1 MMRTKTREVRGR
13 TETGMTVCT
22 SLIAAIITVETALTD
37 GTKTVETAEVPETDG
52 IVRFVWPKE
61 KVPASFT
68 SVTVTPDFATARKDV
83 RHSTGTAGS

>member
-1 MMRTKTREVRGR
+1 
-13 TETGMTVCT
+13 MTVCT

-61 KVPASFT
+61 KVPRNFK
-68 SVTVTPDFATARKDV
+68 SVTVTPDFAMARKGESVLTVQWCKPFDIITN
-83 RHSTGTAGS
+83 RGA